1 MFSTA
6 HRHGAPCACH
16 RRHLLRAAFAGGAA
30 LAVAALPRMALPLR
44 AAEGELVVANPGV
57 NFRTEPD
64 RASIGIYPL
73 NTNIFEGLVRL
84 GEDYQIEPMLAESW
98 EFIEPNTWRFK
109 LREGVTF
116 HDGTPFTAGAVVWS
130 MSRVARAGGGMS
142 GVDEN
147 STVAIDDYTVE
158 ITPAQPNMRF
168 LEKLA
173 HPSSGSIVATDT
185 DPATSRVGTGPFREV
200 SYTPEDSYV
209 VEANP
214 DYWGEAPQLERI
226 TWRFIPDPTTRVLAL
241 QAGEVNL
248 VSEVPR
254 ESVADVERS
263 GFQIFRSPVGGYSA
277 LYFNI
282 HGLEPYDLGQDP
294 AIREAVAAAINKDAI
309 VSGVWQG
316 NAEIGVTMI
325 PPAIL
330 GNAAESVTGVAYA
343 PDRAAQILDDAGWV
357 AGANGIREKE
367 GRPLKLVLVS
377 GFPSASAHGALPEL
391 VQAQLR
397 EVGIDVEIVST
408 EDTATYEARLQTG
421 EGDLWVEAGSQ
432 NDGDPCFLPDLL
444 FFSPQEGGDAEANMY
459 GNAFAPGPEYDA
471 LIETCRAAPT
481 VPDVQDA
488 AAAAVR
494 FLIDDE
500 QVVIPIAGLTK
511 IYAAAPTVS
520 GFVPHPSG
528 LNQRWTSVA
537 VTE

>member
-1 MFSTA
+1 MYSFTHLS
-6 HRHGAPCACH
+6 GARRTIH
-16 RRHLLRAAFAGGAA
+16 RRRLLHLTFAGGAA
-30 LAVAALPRMALPLR
+30 LTIAALPRAARTTR

-84 GEDYQIEPMLAESW
+84 GEDYQVEPMLAESW
-98 EFIEPNTWRFK
+98 EFVAPNTWRFT

-116 HDGTPFTAGAVVWS
+116 HDGTPFTAAAVAWS
-130 MSRVARAGGGMS
+130 MGRVARAGGGIV

-147 STVAIDDYTVE
+147 STVVIDDYTVE
-158 ITPAQPNMRF
+158 ITPAKPNMRF

-173 HPSSGSIVATDT
+173 HPSAGSVVAPDT
-185 DPATSRVGTGPFREV
+185 DPATARVGTGPFREV
-200 SYTPEDSYV
+200 SYIPEDSYV

-214 DYWGEAPQLERI
+214 DYWGEAPQVGRI

-248 VSEVPR
+248 VNEVPR
-254 ESVADVERS
+254 ESVADVEGS
-263 GFQIFRSPVGGYSA
+263 GFQVLRSPVGAYSA

-282 HGLEPYDLGQDP
+282 HGAAPYDLGQDP
-294 AIREAVAAAINKDAI
+294 AIREAVAAAISKEAI
-309 VSGVWQG
+309 VSGVWLD
-316 NAEIGVTMI
+316 NAEVGVSMI

-330 GNAAESVTGVAYA
+330 GSAGESIAGVAYV
-343 PDRAAQILDDAGWV
+343 PERAAEILDEAGWV
-357 AGANGIREKE
+357 AGDSGVREKD
-367 GRPLKLVLVS
+367 GRPLKLTLIS
-377 GFPSASAHGALPEL
+377 GFPSASAHGAMPEL

-397 EVGIDVEIVST
+397 EVGIDVEIVTT

-421 EGDLWVEAGSQ
+421 EGDLWAEAGSQ

-444 FFSPQEGGDAEANMY
+444 FSSPQEGGDAEANMY

-471 LIETCRAAPT
+471 LIATCRAAPT
-481 VPDVQDA
+481 VPEVQDA

-494 FLIDDE
+494 FLIDGE
-500 QVVIPIAGLTK
+500 QVVIPIAGLTR
-511 IYAAAPTVS
+511 IYAATPAVT

-528 LNQRWTSVA
+528 LSQRWTTVA
-537 VTE
+537 VAE

>member
-1 MFSTA
+1 MFSIA
-6 HRHGAPCACH
+6 HRSGARRTFH
-16 RRHLLRAAFAGGAA
+16 RRRLLHGTFAGGAA
-30 LAVAALPRMALPLR
+30 LAVAALPRTTMPSL

-64 RASIGIYPL
+64 RATIGIYPL

-84 GEDYQIEPMLAESW
+84 GEDYQVEPMLAESW
-98 EFIEPNTWRFK
+98 EFVAPNTWRFK

-116 HDGTPFTAGAVVWS
+116 HDGTPFNADAVVWS
-130 MSRVARAGGGMS
+130 MGRVARAGGGLI

-158 ITPAQPNMRF
+158 ITPARPTMRF

-173 HPSSGSIVATDT
+173 HPSAGSIVAPDT
-185 DPATSRVGTGPFREV
+185 DPATSRIGTGPFREV

-209 VEANP
+209 VGVNP
-214 DYWGEAPQLERI
+214 DYWGEPPQVARI

-248 VSEVPR
+248 VAEVPR
-254 ESVADVERS
+254 ESAADVEGS
-263 GFQIFRSPVGGYSA
+263 GFQVFRSPVGGYSA
-277 LYFNI
+277 IYFNI
-282 HGLEPYDLGQDP
+282 HGAEPYDHGQDP
-294 AIREAVAAAINKDAI
+294 IIREAVAAAISKEAI
-309 VSGVWQG
+309 VTGVWQD
-316 NAEIGVTMI
+316 NAEVGVTMI

-330 GNAAESVTGVAYA
+330 GSAAESVTGVAYD
-343 PDRAAQILDDAGWV
+343 PDHARQLLDEAGWV
-357 AGANGIREKE
+357 AGNSGIREKD

-377 GFPSASAHGALPEL
+377 GFPSASAHGAVPEL

-397 EVGIDVEIVST
+397 EIGIEVEIVST

-471 LIETCRAAPT
+471 LIEACRAAPT
-481 VPDVQDA
+481 VPEVQDA
-488 AAAAVR
+488 AAAAVG
-494 FLIDDE
+494 FLIDDQ

-511 IYAAAPTVS
+511 IYAAAPSVS

-528 LNQRWTSVA
+528 LNQRWTGVTVA
-537 VTE
+537 E